1 MAKPA
6 VLLIGGLDPQGAAG
20 LTADIQT
27 VNQLGGHPV
36 PLVTCLTE
44 QTADGLKALNPLSEN
59 DFANQLHCCTSD
71 FKIAAVK
78 IGLLPNAEIAKI
90 VADYLQKTALP
101 VVLDPVLSAS
111 SGGQGIDDSVI
122 DVINQQLLPYIAL
135 LTPNHPELLHLTGS
149 PDKHAI
155 NKILAKGVKACLLKD
170 GHGNGR
176 QSSDFYQDANEHF
189 YLTTPR
195 YDFSVRGTGC
205 VLASAVATYLARQF
219 LMREAVV
226 LARSYLNQGYLA
238 AQTVGPYQ
246 LFQHQPLKLNQAVLP
261 AVNDTSEP
269 IGEAYQFPQ
278 CPRQLGIYPV
288 VDSVAWL
295 DKCFAEGIRTIQL
308 RLKTDDKQLA
318 QTEINKA
325 VAIAGQYPDS
335 RLFINDH
342 WQQAID
348 AGAYG
353 VHLGQEDLYQAD
365 LRAIAD
371 AGLRLGISTHCYW
384 ELARALT
391 IAPSYIALGPVYAT
405 DSKQMP
411 WQPQGHDKV
420 IEWLQILGDTPLVAI
435 GGIDV
440 SRARSLKKTGVGSV
454 AMISAITKAENYQAV
469 CRDLLTLWPEPADTA
484 VSALNKAVHRV
495 SM

>member
-27 VNQLGGHPV
+27 VTQCGGHPL

-44 QTADGLKALNPLSEN
+44 QTADGLRALNPLSEN
-59 DFANQLHCCTSD
+59 DFARQLHCCTAD

-78 IGLLPNAEIAKI
+78 IGLLPNAQIAQI
-90 VADYLQKTALP
+90 VADFLQNNALP

-111 SGGQGIDDSVI
+111 SGGQGVDHSVI
-122 DVINQQLLPYIAL
+122 DVINRQLLPYIAL
-135 LTPNHPELLHLTGS
+135 LTPNRPELQHLAGS
-149 PDKHAI
+149 PGKPAI
-155 NKILAKGVKACLLKD
+155 NKLLAKGVKACLLKD
-170 GHGNGR
+170 GHGSGG
-176 QSSDFYQDANEHF
+176 QSNDFYHDANEQF

-195 YDFSVRGTGC
+195 YDYSVRGTGC
-205 VLASAVATYLARQF
+205 VLASAIATYLARQF
-219 LMREAVV
+219 VMREAVV
-226 LARSYLNQGYLA
+226 LARSYLHQGYLT
-238 AQTVGPYQ
+238 AQTVGPYR
-246 LFQHQPLKLNQAVLP
+246 LFQHQSLQLNQAVLP
-261 AVNDTSEP
+261 EVNVTSEA
-269 IGEAYQFPQ
+269 IAEAHKFPD
-278 CPRQLGIYPV
+278 CPKQLGIYPV
-288 VDSVAWL
+288 VDSVVWL
-295 DKCFAEGIRTIQL
+295 EKCFAEGIRTIQL
-308 RLKTDDKQLA
+308 RLKTDDKQIA

-325 VAIAGQYPDS
+325 VAIAAQYPGS

-365 LRAIAD
+365 LGAIAN
-371 AGLRLGISTHCYW
+371 AGLRLGISTHSYW

-420 IEWLQILGDTPLVAI
+420 IEWLQILGDIPLVAI

-440 SRARSLKKTGVGSV
+440 SRARLLKKTAVGSV
-454 AMISAITKAENYQAV
+454 AMISAITRAENYQAV
-469 CRDLLTLWPEPADTA
+469 CRDLLTLWPEPEDRSA
-484 VSALNKAVHRV
+484 SALNKAVHRV

>member
-1 MAKPA
+1 MAKPV

-27 VNQLGGHPV
+27 VNQLGGHAV

-59 DFANQLHCCTSD
+59 DFAKQLECCTAD

-78 IGLLPNAEIAKI
+78 IGLLPNAKIAKI

-101 VVLDPVLSAS
+101 VVLDPLLSAS
-111 SGGQGIDDSVI
+111 SGGQGVDDGVI

-135 LTPNHPELLHLTGS
+135 LTPNLPELQHLACST
-149 PDKHAI
+149 DKQAI
-155 NKILAKGVKACLLKD
+155 NKLLAKGVKACLLKD

-176 QSSDFYQDANEHF
+176 QSSDFYHDGNEQF
-189 YLTTPR
+189 YLTTAR
-195 YDFSVRGTGC
+195 YEFSVRGTGC

-219 LMREAVV
+219 AMREAVV

-238 AQTVGPYQ
+238 AQTVGPYR
-246 LFQHQPLKLNQAVLP
+246 LFQHQPLQLNRAVLP
-261 AVNDTSEP
+261 EVHIAQRA
-269 IGEAYQFPQ
+269 IGKTYSFPG
-278 CPRQLGIYPV
+278 CPQQLGIYPV
-288 VDSVAWL
+288 VDSVEWL
-295 DKCFAEGIRTIQL
+295 SKCFEQGIRTIQL
-308 RLKTDDKQLA
+308 RLKTDDNQLA

-325 VAIAGQYPDS
+325 VAIAAQYPDI

-365 LRAIAD
+365 LGAIAD
-371 AGLRLGISTHCYW
+371 AGLRLGISTHSYW

-411 WQPQGHDKV
+411 WQPQGHDKL
-420 IEWLQILGDTPLVAI
+420 IEWQQILGDTPLVAI

-440 SRARSLKKTGVGSV
+440 TRARSLKKTGVGSV
-454 AMISAITKAENYQAV
+454 AMISAITRADDYQAV
-469 CRDLLTLWPEPADTA
+469 CRDLLALWPEPDTPA
-484 VSALNKAVHRV
+484 SALNKAV
-495 SM
+495 